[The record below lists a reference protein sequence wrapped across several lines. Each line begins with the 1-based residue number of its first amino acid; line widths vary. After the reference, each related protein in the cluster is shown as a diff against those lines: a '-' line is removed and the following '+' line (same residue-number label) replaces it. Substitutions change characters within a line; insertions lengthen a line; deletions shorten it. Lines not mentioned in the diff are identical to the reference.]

1 MRFERD
7 LAEKALVEVWASL
20 IDLSDVVA
28 VRALARLA
36 LASPRL
42 AQIEWVWTARPLY
55 GPDVSDEDL
64 NFVQEPFRGGV
75 GGALEAPGEPEGRLR
90 GSPAGCARSAPSP
103 GRGHSRARLASDAHQ
118 CRLDVG
124 NTFRG
129 SSKRVDEA

>member
-1 MRFERD
+1 MSFERD

-55 GPDVSDEDL
+55 DADVRDEDL
-64 NFVQEPFRGGV
+64 NFVQEPYEEVWVVRSRRLVRLKAAFEVHQRA
-75 GGALEAPGEPEGRLR
+75 ALEALR
-90 GSPAGCARSAPSP
+90 
-103 GRGHSRARLASDAHQ
+103 RLAADI
-118 CRLDVG
+118 
-124 NTFRG
+124 RG
-129 SSKRVDEA
+129 PDSPVTPTNVD